1 MLFTKC
7 WRFILLSS
15 NVFLS
20 INTVTTH
27 TPFNVKVYCCRSI
40 NFHKYRSIHTGR
52 VPYWQ
57 NCWDYIAHHFTLEVA
72 VLFKKNFSKLCT
84 LPSCFLQVTEWY
96 QQILCFLGTSMANF
110 SQFHWNYVAF
120 THSAAM
126 QQSLALFKTVN
137 TSCNLQNDGGS
148 FNYLAMFS

>member
-1 MLFTKC
+1 MWTKD
-7 WRFILLSS
+7 FILGRLIA
-15 NVFLS
+15 L
-20 INTVTTH
+20 
-27 TPFNVKVYCCRSI
+27 
-40 NFHKYRSIHTGR
+40 HKYL
-52 VPYWQ
+52 Q
-57 NCWDYIAHHFTLEVA
+57 
-72 VLFKKNFSKLCT
+72 SKLCT
-84 LPSCFLQVTEWY
+84 LPNCFLQVTEWH

-126 QQSLALFKTVN
+126 QWSLALFKTVN